1 MTDTVISCKGLTKI
15 YPMYN
20 DPRDRFKEAFHP
32 FRKTY
37 HKEFFALQ
45 DVSFD
50 IYQGETVGIIGHN
63 GAGKSTLLKI
73 ITGVLTPTKGDI
85 QVKGVVSSILEL
97 GTGFNLEATGI
108 ENIYINCSLMGIS
121 KSTVDSR
128 IDRIVAFADIG
139 DHINQPVKGYSSGM
153 FARLA
158 MAVAIN
164 VEPDVL
170 IVDEALAVGDMN
182 FQAKCMTA
190 MKEIQ
195 ARGTTVLFVSHDINS
210 IKSLCD
216 KCIYLKNGMVHA
228 SGKASEVTEL
238 YIKEM
243 REELNS
249 QNERIPA
256 KKTAVYKEEL
266 ESKCLDSTLTD
277 NNTSFK
283 HSIEFENRVE
293 QFRYGTG
300 EARITYVELLDD
312 SDMTLTE
319 VAFNQEVKVRIHLES
334 YSDLEVAVNFQ
345 IYDDKK
351 INITAGG
358 FKQLSE
364 ELLKIGP
371 GDRYIVDYVLS
382 LPLQSNNYSIQ
393 TNISSFVPDTNT
405 PIFIDCVPD
414 SLIFKVGSRPN
425 FPIWSK
431 VDLFPKLSY
440 SKI

>member
-1 MTDTVISCKGLTKI
+1 MTNTVISCKSLTKI

-20 DPRDRFKEAFHP
+20 DPKDRFKEALHP

-37 HKEFFALQ
+37 HKEFFALR

-50 IYQGETVGIIGHN
+50 IHKGQTVGILGHN

-73 ITGVLTPTKGDI
+73 ITGVLTPTKGNI

-121 KSTVDSR
+121 KSIVDSR
-128 IDRIVAFADIG
+128 VDRIVSFADIG

-216 KCIYLKNGMVHA
+216 QCIYLKNGMVHA
-228 SGKASEVTEL
+228 SGKASDITEL

-249 QNERIPA
+249 QNKRMHDKMMI
-256 KKTAVYKEEL
+256 KYNEEL
-266 ESKCLDSTLTD
+266 EDQCLDTVVSD
-277 NNTSFK
+277 NNTPSK
-283 HSIEFENRVE
+283 HSIEFEGRVE

-300 EARITYVELLDD
+300 EAKITYVELLDD
-312 SDMTLTE
+312 SDLPLTE
-319 VAFNQEVKVRIHLES
+319 VAFNQEVKVRIHIES

-371 GDRYIVDYVLS
+371 GERYIVDYVLS